1 MATSVQFL
9 IRKSFSTRPSIM
21 TKHLKIAV
29 IGQSVFA
36 RDVYDLIRNHGHTV
50 VGVFTIPDKNGREV
64 RNFKDS

>member
-1 MATSVQFL
+1 
-9 IRKSFSTRPSIM
+9 M

-64 RNFKDS
+64 KNFKDS